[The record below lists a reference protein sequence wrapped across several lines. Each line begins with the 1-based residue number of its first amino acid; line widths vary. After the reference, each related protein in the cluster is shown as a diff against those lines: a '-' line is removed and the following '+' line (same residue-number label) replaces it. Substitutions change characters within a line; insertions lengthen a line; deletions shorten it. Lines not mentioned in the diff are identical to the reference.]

1 MVALDMDLQDISQEF
16 VRTILQ
22 LAEEIESGAAAPDS
36 VTDQIHDFIEVLG
49 LLSALSHQNIDYR
62 VTANFEEV
70 LQRFSIQPQQTTAGP
85 GRPAFHI
92 PSGMLEHHVLCGVT
106 APEIADMYG
115 VSERTIRRHMEQNGI
130 RKTDLYSPL
139 TNEELDYIVTDV
151 HRSHPNT
158 GYKLMHGLLKARGI
172 RVPISRLRESFRR
185 VDAEGVCMRRLRLHT
200 LRRRQYSVPGPN
212 YLWHIDGNHKLIRWR
227 FVVHGGVDGFSRL
240 VVYLTVAGNNRA
252 NTVLQSFLTAVDEYG
267 LPSRVRSD
275 KGGENADVAEF
286 MIRSRGTNRNSHIT
300 GRSVHN
306 QRGISSLSEML
317 GTSMALE
324 LKGVSHQ
331 NNSGEDTESKLPQR
345 T

>member
-1 MVALDMDLQDISQEF
+1 MQVDCSGLCECFLSMVALDMDLQDISQEF

-62 VTANFEEV
+62 VIANFEEV

-212 YLWHIDGNHKLIRWR
+212 YLWHIDDGGLWSMEEWMDSVAWWFTLLWLAITEQTQSYRAFSQLLMSMDCHQGYDLIKVGRMQ
-227 FVVHGGVDGFSRL
+227 
-240 VVYLTVAGNNRA
+240 T
-252 NTVLQSFLTAVDEYG
+252 LQNL
-267 LPSRVRSD
+267 
-275 KGGENADVAEF
+275 
-286 MIRSRGTNRNSHIT
+286 
-300 GRSVHN
+300 
-306 QRGISSLSEML
+306 
-317 GTSMALE
+317 
-324 LKGVSHQ
+324 
-331 NNSGEDTESKLPQR
+331 
-345 T
+345 